1 MGQLLL
7 LTNISGDIPKLK
19 DSKIYNFPQTRIE
32 EKRKKN
38 MAEPIETKIVCIQQN
53 VEIAGGLNP
62 VQTEIEDDRVLNIFK
77 KHKNAAYKLTPLGML
92 FPAYIKNDAEQIFI
106 TCRELSDVR
115 KSIINSKIYRLLGII
130 DLKKINNWN
139 KIKRQS
145 LWINAT
151 LEEQRE
157 INNS

>member
-1 MGQLLL
+1 M
-7 LTNISGDIPKLK
+7 
-19 DSKIYNFPQTRIE
+19 
-32 EKRKKN
+32 
-38 MAEPIETKIVCIQQN
+38 
-53 VEIAGGLNP
+53 
-62 VQTEIEDDRVLNIFK
+62 QTEIEDDRVLNIFK

-157 INNS
+157 INNSWHLCFPFMTLTLNDLLNFSITLIDHNNKEIVFASNQKKSAF